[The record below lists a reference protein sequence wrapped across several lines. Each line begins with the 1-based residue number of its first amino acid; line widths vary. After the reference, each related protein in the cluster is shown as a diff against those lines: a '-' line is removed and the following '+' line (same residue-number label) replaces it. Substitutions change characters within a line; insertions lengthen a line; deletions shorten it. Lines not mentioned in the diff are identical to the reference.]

1 MKKGIVLLF
10 AAAALLLGGC
20 SDLFFAP
27 DRNGMVRDYTQIT
40 QEEAKRMM
48 AEEEGYVILDVRR
61 PDESAGGHIPG
72 AVCLPNESIVEGEKP
87 AELPDTDQIILV
99 YCRSGNRSKQAA
111 EKLFRTGYTA
121 VYEFG
126 GILDWDGEIVEG
138 ETP

>member
-1 MKKGIVLLF
+1 MKKRIVLLF

-61 PDESAGGHIPG
+61 PDEYAGGHIPG

-99 YCRSGNRSKQAA
+99 YCRSGSRSRDAA
-111 EKLFRTGYTA
+111 KKLADMGYTN

-126 GILDWDGEIVEG
+126 GILDWTGEIEK
-138 ETP
+138 